1 MIKIKRWFSVLQ
13 ILIVAIIVTPTFTS
27 CGDDEPNNENVAKM
41 LIGTWQFGEMNSQTI
56 SFDGTHF
63 TIAYQENMTISGTY
77 QLSKSEDGI
86 WKIAMRFDN
95 GGNTF
100 EYYMTEITNKRFL
113 LHTETGIVE
122 FIKI

>member
-1 MIKIKRWFSVLQ
+1 
-13 ILIVAIIVTPTFTS
+13 
-27 CGDDEPNNENVAKM
+27 
-41 LIGTWQFGEMNSQTI
+41 
-56 SFDGTHF
+56 
-63 TIAYQENMTISGTY
+63 MTISGTY